1 MGKIRLE
8 WKEGSFWKYVDCNI
22 QSTRNNN
29 LMAKSGGVPYVFR
42 DLKEGTAVVKLQ
54 EGKWIRVGRVTKY
67 QTIFLGEGLSYEE
80 ANDKRFEENMVK
92 KFEFPIMV

>member
-8 WKEGSFWKYVDCNI
+8 WKKGSFWKYLDCDV

-29 LMAKSGGVPYVFR
+29 FMAKSGGIPYIFK
-42 DLKEGTAVVKLQ
+42 DLKEGTDVVKPV
-54 EGKWIRVGRVTKY
+54 EGKWVKVGRITKY

-80 ANDKRFEENMVK
+80 TNDKRFEENPIK